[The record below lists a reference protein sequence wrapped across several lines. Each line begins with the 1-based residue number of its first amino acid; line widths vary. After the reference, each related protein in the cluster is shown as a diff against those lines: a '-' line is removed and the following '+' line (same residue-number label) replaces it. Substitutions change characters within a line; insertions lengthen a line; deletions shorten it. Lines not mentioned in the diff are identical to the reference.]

1 MVRVCACGWMRA
13 GQMVLWKQEPL
24 RSQVM
29 WEHWDHEA
37 SLTDILRVHEVS
49 SHLCT
54 GKGSSSTETSRST
67 RLTSVGP
74 GGGAAG

>member
-1 MVRVCACGWMRA
+1 MAFGA
-13 GQMVLWKQEPL
+13 LWKQEPL

-49 SHLCT
+49 SHI
-54 GKGSSSTETSRST
+54 
-67 RLTSVGP
+67 GP
-74 GGGAAG
+74 GKDQGVLKRHVAPDSSALGRG